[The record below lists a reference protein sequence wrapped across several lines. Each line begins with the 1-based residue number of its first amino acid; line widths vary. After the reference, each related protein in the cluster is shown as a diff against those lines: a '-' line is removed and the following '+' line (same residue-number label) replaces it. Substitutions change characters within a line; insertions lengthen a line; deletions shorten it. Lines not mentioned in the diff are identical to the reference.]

1 MANKPYGDY
10 WDRSD
15 LLEEVKSLY
24 QKLHGNRPEVGVY
37 DSLEIKSLYEELA
50 DLRGEIIKKNL

>member
-1 MANKPYGDY
+1 MADKPYGDY

-24 QKLHGNRPEVGVY
+24 QKLHGTRLEVGLY
-37 DSLEIKSLYEELA
+37 DDLEIKSLYEELA
-50 DLRGEIIKKNL
+50 DLRGKIIKKNL

>member
-1 MANKPYGDY
+1 MADKPYGDY

-24 QKLHGNRPEVGVY
+24 QKLHGTRPEVGLF
-37 DSLEIKSLYEELA
+37 DDLEIKSLNEELA

>member
-24 QKLHGNRPEVGVY
+24 QKLHGCRPEVGVY
-37 DSLEIKSLYEELA
+37 DDLEIKSLYEELA